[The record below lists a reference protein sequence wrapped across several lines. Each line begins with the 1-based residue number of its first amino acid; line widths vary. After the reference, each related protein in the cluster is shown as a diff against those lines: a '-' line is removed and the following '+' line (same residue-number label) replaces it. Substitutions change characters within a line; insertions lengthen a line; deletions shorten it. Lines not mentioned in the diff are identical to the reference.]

1 MMGLIVLLLI
11 ALGAATLGFGLVA
24 GISPQTATLVFFV
37 FLILAVLALIIGYR
51 RRPMDYF

>member
-1 MMGLIVLLLI
+1 MTGLIVLLLI

-24 GISPQTATLVFFV
+24 GISPQTAALVFFG
-37 FLILAVLALIIGYR
+37 FLILAVLALITGNR